1 VDAGYIHVGFRARAE
16 TDGTVL
22 DPQTV
27 RSELELLRGKGTSKM
42 KVTCSG
48 WVRAFAL
55 LGIIA
60 TSISSKSASAQQE
73 VSAFAAAP
81 SFNLTTGIAT
91 DSTGNVYVT
100 NYHNTVLK
108 ITPVRVVMTLAGT
121 PDMRAHADGIGSAA
135 SFIYPIGIA
144 TDSAANIYVTD
155 KISNTVRKITPAG
168 IVTTFVGN
176 AGVAGSADGIGTD
189 ASFNSPVGVAA
200 DNTGN
205 LYIADYGNDTIRKVA
220 PNGAV
225 TTLAGTA
232 GVAGNRDGIGASAS
246 FTLPYGIATDS
257 AGNVFVAEMSSHTI
271 RKITPAG
278 VVTTLAGKA
287 GVAGHA
293 DGTGADASFYL
304 PHGVATDEAGNVYVA
319 DFANDTLRKITPSGE
334 VTTIA
339 GKAGESAEYD
349 GIGGAARFSGPM
361 AVATDSKGNVFVLE
375 ADNIREV
382 NPSGVVTTIAGPVF
396 GPWHFQD
403 QFCEWDVPPDNSG
416 TSRSGT
422 RRCSLNIGTKYCSS
436 SVEVTSAN
444 PGNTKPKLSLVYDN
458 ALNVSEVDTKFKLER
473 AQGEGVV
480 MKDDPKAGDPP
491 PHSWLHYVVRITV
504 SSTSSCK

>member
-1 VDAGYIHVGFRARAE
+1 MMAVGSCGLRSGYNAFALPMTPVGVAPISPEE
-16 TDGTVL
+16 TTMRKPVTLVSAFVPAQGQMACVFDF
-22 DPQTV
+22 QTV
-27 RSELELLRGKGTSKM
+27 RSELEILRGKGTSKM

-60 TSISSKSASAQQE
+60 TSISSKSANAQQE

-135 SFIYPIGIA
+135 SFIYPISIA

-232 GVAGNRDGIGASAS
+232 GVAGNRDGIGANAS

-257 AGNVFVAEMSSHTI
+257 SGNVFVAEMSSQTV

-304 PHGVATDEAGNVYVA
+304 PHGVAADKAGNVYVA
-319 DFANDTLRKITPSGE
+319 GFANDTLRKITPSGV

-349 GIGGAARFSGPM
+349 GIGGRRDSPNPWLSPLTARAMCSCLKQTTFARSPP
-361 AVATDSKGNVFVLE
+361 VA
-375 ADNIREV
+375 
-382 NPSGVVTTIAGPVF
+382 
-396 GPWHFQD
+396 Q
-403 QFCEWDVPPDNSG
+403 
-416 TSRSGT
+416 
-422 RRCSLNIGTKYCSS
+422 
-436 SVEVTSAN
+436 
-444 PGNTKPKLSLVYDN
+444 
-458 ALNVSEVDTKFKLER
+458 
-473 AQGEGVV
+473 
-480 MKDDPKAGDPP
+480 
-491 PHSWLHYVVRITV
+491 
-504 SSTSSCK
+504 